1 MARALVT
8 GATAGIGRAFAQR
21 LAEAGWNLVLVARDA
36 QRLEEAAGEL
46 RRYAVDVDVLTADLG
61 EDKGLATVERR
72 LDDDEQPVDMLVN
85 NAGFAIGRSF
95 LRSSIDDEDRLLR
108 VLVRAV
114 LRLTHVGV
122 QAMVRRG
129 RGVVV
134 NVSSVA
140 GFVPQSTYNAAK
152 SYVTTLTES
161 VSTELAGTGV
171 HVLALCPGYTN
182 TEFHQRAGIDK
193 GKIPSLLWLDV
204 EQVVDGALDD
214 LRRGVV
220 VSVPSLR
227 WKLVT
232 AVSRHAPRSLVT
244 IFSSRLGRR

>member
-36 QRLEEAAGEL
+36 QRLDEAAREL
-46 RRYAVDVDVLTADLG
+46 RRYAVDVDVLAADLG
-61 EDKGLATVERR
+61 EDKGLTAVERR
-72 LDDDEQPVDMLVN
+72 LADDGEPVDMLVN
-85 NAGFAIGRSF
+85 NAGFAIKRRF
-95 LRSSIDDEDRLLR
+95 LRTSVEDEDRMLR

-122 QAMVRRG
+122 QAMARRG
-129 RGVVV
+129 RGVVI

-152 SYVTTLTES
+152 AYVIALTES
-161 VSTELAGTGV
+161 VATELSGTGV
-171 HVLALCPGYTN
+171 HILVVCPGYTH
-182 TEFHQRAGIDK
+182 TEFHERADIDK
-193 GKIPSLLWLDV
+193 AKIPAPLWLDV
-204 EQVVDGALDD
+204 DQVVDGAFED

-220 VSVPSLR
+220 ISVPSLR
-227 WKLVT
+227 YKVISALSRKGPRGIVT
-232 AVSRHAPRSLVT
+232 A
-244 IFSSRLGRR
+244 FSSRLGRG

>member
-8 GATAGIGRAFAQR
+8 GATVGIGRAFAQR

-36 QRLEEAAGEL
+36 QRLEEAAREL
-46 RRYAVDVDVLTADLG
+46 RRYAVDVDVLTADLN
-61 EDKGLATVERR
+61 EDKGLTKVERR
-72 LDDDEQPVDMLVN
+72 LASDDEPVDMLVN
-85 NAGFAIGRSF
+85 NAGFAVKRSF
-95 LRSSIDDEDRLLR
+95 LRTTVEDEDRMLR

-129 RGVVV
+129 RGVVI

-152 SYVTTLTES
+152 AYVTALTES
-161 VSTELAGTGV
+161 VATELPGTGV
-171 HVLALCPGYTN
+171 HILVVCPGYTH
-182 TEFHQRAGIDK
+182 TEFHGRAGIDK
-193 GKIPSLLWLDV
+193 AKIPAPLWLDV
-204 EQVVDGALDD
+204 DRVVDGAFED

-227 WKLVT
+227 YKIISMLSRKGPRNIVT
-232 AVSRHAPRSLVT
+232 A
-244 IFSSRLGRR
+244 FSSRLGRG

>member
-8 GATAGIGRAFAQR
+8 GATAGLGRAFAQR

-46 RRYAVDVDVLTADLG
+46 RRYAVDVDVLTADLN
-61 EDKGLATVERR
+61 EDKGLTTVERR
-72 LDDDEQPVDMLVN
+72 LATDDEPVDMLVN
-85 NAGFAIGRSF
+85 NAGFAVKRSF
-95 LRSSIDDEDRLLR
+95 LRTTVEDEDRMLR

-129 RGVVV
+129 RGVVI

-152 SYVTTLTES
+152 AYVTALTES
-161 VSTELAGTGV
+161 VATELSGTGV
-171 HVLALCPGYTN
+171 HVLVVCPGYTH

-193 GKIPSLLWLDV
+193 ATIPAPLWLDV
-204 EQVVDGALDD
+204 DQVVDGAFED

-220 VSVPSLR
+220 ISVPSLR
-227 WKLVT
+227 YKIISMLSRKGPRGIVT
-232 AVSRHAPRSLVT
+232 A
-244 IFSSRLGRR
+244 FSSRLGRG

>member
-8 GATAGIGRAFAQR
+8 GATVGIGRAFAQR

-36 QRLEEAAGEL
+36 QRLEEAAREL
-46 RRYAVDVDVLTADLG
+46 RRYAVDVDVLTADLN
-61 EDKGLATVERR
+61 EDKGLTKVERR
-72 LDDDEQPVDMLVN
+72 LASDDEPVDMLVN
-85 NAGFAIGRSF
+85 NAGFAVKRSF
-95 LRSSIDDEDRLLR
+95 LRTTVEDEDRMLR

-129 RGVVV
+129 RGVVI

-152 SYVTTLTES
+152 AYVTALTES
-161 VSTELAGTGV
+161 VATELPGTGV
-171 HVLALCPGYTN
+171 HILVVCPGYTH
-182 TEFHQRAGIDK
+182 TEFHGRAGIDK
-193 GKIPSLLWLDV
+193 AKIPAPLWLDV
-204 EQVVDGALDD
+204 DRVVDGAFED

-227 WKLVT
+227 YKIISMLSRKGPRHIVT
-232 AVSRHAPRSLVT
+232 A
-244 IFSSRLGRR
+244 FSSRLGRG

>member
-36 QRLEEAAGEL
+36 GRLEEAAGQL
-46 RRYAVDVDVLTADLG
+46 KRYAVDVEVLPADLS
-61 EDKGLATVERR
+61 EDKSLATVEQR
-72 LDDDEQPVDMLVN
+72 LADDTEPVDMLVN
-85 NAGFAIGRSF
+85 NAGFAIRRNF
-95 LRSSIDDEDRLLR
+95 LATSVDDEDKLLR

-129 RGVVV
+129 RGVVI

-140 GFVPQSTYNAAK
+140 GFAPQSTYNAAK
-152 SYVTTLTES
+152 AYVTALTES
-161 VSTELAGTGV
+161 VATELKGTGV
-171 HVLALCPGYTN
+171 HVLAVCPGYTH
-182 TEFHQRAGIDK
+182 TEFHDRASIDK
-193 GKIPSLLWLDV
+193 NAIPGPLWLDV

-214 LRRGVV
+214 LRRGVI

-227 WKLVT
+227 YKVISQLSRKGPRKLVT
-232 AVSRHAPRSLVT
+232 A
-244 IFSSRLGRR
+244 ISSRLGRQ

>member
-8 GATAGIGRAFAQR
+8 GATSGIGRAFAQR

-36 QRLEEAAGEL
+36 QRLEEAAREL

-61 EDKGLATVERR
+61 EDKSLATVERR

-85 NAGFAIGRSF
+85 NAGFAIDRSF
-95 LRSSIDDEDRLLR
+95 LRSRVDDEDLLLR

-129 RGVVV
+129 RGVVI

-140 GFVPQSTYNAAK
+140 GFVPQSSYNAAK
-152 SYVTTLTES
+152 SYVTRLTES
-161 VSTELAGTGV
+161 VATELKGTGV
-171 HVLALCPGYTN
+171 HVLALCPGYTH
-182 TEFHQRAGIDK
+182 TDFHQRAEIDK
-193 GKIPSLLWLDV
+193 ASIPAPLWLDV
-204 EQVVDGALDD
+204 ERVVDGALDD

-227 WKLVT
+227 YKLVV
-232 AVSRHAPRSLVT
+232 AAARYAPRRLVAA
-244 IFSSRLGRR
+244 ISGRVGRQ

>member
-36 QRLEEAAGEL
+36 QRLEEAAREL
-46 RRYAVDVDVLTADLG
+46 RRYAVDVDVLAADLS
-61 EDKGLATVERR
+61 EDKSLATVERR
-72 LDDDEQPVDMLVN
+72 LDDDDQPVDMLVN
-85 NAGFAIGRSF
+85 NAGFAIGRRF
-95 LRSSIDDEDRLLR
+95 LRTRLEDEDLLLR

-122 QAMVRRG
+122 HAMVRRG

-134 NVSSVA
+134 NVSSMA

-152 SYVTTLTES
+152 AYVTTLTES
-161 VSTELAGTGV
+161 VATELDGTGV
-171 HVLALCPGYTN
+171 HVLAVCPGYTH
-182 TEFHQRAGIDK
+182 TEFHDRASIDK
-193 GKIPSLLWLDV
+193 GTIPSLLWLDV

-214 LRRGVV
+214 LRRGVI
-220 VSVPSLR
+220 VSVPTLR
-227 WKLVT
+227 YKVVAAAARLGPRRLVT
-232 AVSRHAPRSLVT
+232 A
-244 IFSSRLGRR
+244 ISSRLGRH

>member
-36 QRLEEAAGEL
+36 GRLEEAAGQL
-46 RRYAVDVDVLTADLG
+46 KRYAVDVEVLPADLS
-61 EDKGLATVERR
+61 EDKSLATVEQR
-72 LDDDEQPVDMLVN
+72 LADDTEPVDMLVN
-85 NAGFAIGRSF
+85 NAGFAIRRSF
-95 LRSSIDDEDRLLR
+95 LSTSVDEEDRLLR

-129 RGVVV
+129 RGVVI

-152 SYVTTLTES
+152 AYVTALTES
-161 VSTELAGTGV
+161 VATELKGTSV
-171 HVLALCPGYTN
+171 HVLALCPGYTH
-182 TEFHQRAGIDK
+182 TEFHERASIDK
-193 GKIPSLLWLDV
+193 GAIPEPLWLDV
-204 EQVVDGALDD
+204 ERVVDGAFDD
-214 LRRGVV
+214 LRRGVI

-227 WKLVT
+227 YKVITQLSRRAPRKLVT
-232 AVSRHAPRSLVT
+232 A
-244 IFSSRLGRR
+244 ISSRLGRQ

>member
-36 QRLEEAAGEL
+36 GRLEEAAGQL
-46 RRYAVDVDVLTADLG
+46 KRYAVDVEVLPADLG
-61 EDKGLATVERR
+61 EDKSLATVERR
-72 LDDDEQPVDMLVN
+72 LADDAEPVDMLVN
-85 NAGFAIGRSF
+85 NAGFAIRRSF
-95 LRSSIDDEDRLLR
+95 LTTTVDDEDRLLR

-122 QAMVRRG
+122 QSMVRRG
-129 RGVVV
+129 RGVVI

-140 GFVPQSTYNAAK
+140 GFVPQSTYNASKA
-152 SYVTTLTES
+152 YVTALTES
-161 VSTELAGTGV
+161 VATELKGTGV
-171 HVLALCPGYTN
+171 HVLAVCPGYTH

-193 GKIPSLLWLDV
+193 GAIPSQLWLDV
-204 EQVVDGALDD
+204 DRVVDGAFDD
-214 LRRGVV
+214 LRRGVI

-227 WKLVT
+227 YKLIAQLSRRAPRKLVT
-232 AVSRHAPRSLVT
+232 A
-244 IFSSRLGRR
+244 FSSRLGRQ